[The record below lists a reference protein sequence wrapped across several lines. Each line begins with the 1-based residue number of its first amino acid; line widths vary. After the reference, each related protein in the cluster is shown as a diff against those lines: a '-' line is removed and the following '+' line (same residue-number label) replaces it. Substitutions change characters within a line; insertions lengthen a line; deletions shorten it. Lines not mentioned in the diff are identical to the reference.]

1 MKPHRMA
8 RAAKVSVRFIVL
20 ATLVGL
26 PSRATDADTYGYPY
40 SDPYLATLSV
50 GLLRSHPPRRSL
62 DSEKLSILVLPSR
75 ENVPFMEGRGRIQVL
90 YFRQR
95 HPAPLLFIVPG
106 AGANTYDWPSRYLG
120 EKFHEHGFHVVFL
133 PGTMTWNF
141 ALAGSTSG
149 LPGVKDRDVDD
160 LYKVMS
166 LALDEIKREYSAEVT
181 KIGFLGISMG
191 GLDGAYVS
199 ALDAREHTIRINR
212 FLLINPPVDLF
223 YAGQV
228 VDELYGEG
236 KDWSKERKDIL
247 VGRAIDVFLEFYGE
261 RRSPEDKSFLPDLQQ
276 RLPLSE
282 PERRFLIGYDLRH
295 LVGDIVYV
303 SQLIQDRG
311 VLKTT
316 LTKSGRSARLNEAA
330 SFSVHD
336 YIQELLIPE
345 YAERTGRQTS
355 LDELGMRSSLRSLAL
370 GSDPRVY
377 IMHNADDFLVSPA
390 HLAFLRETFGSRFR
404 LYPRGGHVGNIWY
417 PDNRE
422 AILATFSSM

>member
-1 MKPHRMA
+1 VKFRRLA
-8 RAAKVSVRFIVL
+8 CCVAILLIAFITF
-20 ATLVGL
+20 AGR
-26 PSRATDADTYGYPY
+26 PSRATDADAYGYPY
-40 SDPYLATLSV
+40 GDPYLATMSV
-50 GLLRSHPPRRSL
+50 GLLRSHPPQRGI
-62 DSEKLSILVLPSR
+62 DAEKLSIPALPSR
-75 ENVPFMEGRGRIQVL
+75 EHVLLMEGRGRLQVL

-95 HPAPLLFIVPG
+95 FPAPLLFIVPG
-106 AGANTYDWPSRYLG
+106 AGANSYDWPSRYLG
-120 EKFHEHGFHVVFL
+120 ERFYQRGFHVVFL

-149 LPGVKDRDVDD
+149 LPGVKEQDAGD
-160 LYKVMS
+160 LYKIMS
-166 LALDEIKREYSAEVT
+166 LVLDEIKKEYSAEVT
-181 KIGFLGISMG
+181 RIGFLGISMG

-199 ALDAREHTIRINR
+199 DLDARAHTIGINR

-236 KDWSKERKDIL
+236 KDWSKKEKDLL
-247 VGRAIDVFLEFYGE
+247 VGRAIEVFLEFYRE
-261 RRSPEDKSFLPDLQQ
+261 RRSPEDRSFLLDLQR

-282 PERRFLIGYDLRH
+282 TERHFLIGYDLRQ

-303 SQLIQDRG
+303 SQLIRDRG
-311 VLKTT
+311 ILKAP
-316 LTKSGRSARLNEAA
+316 LDRSKRSPRLVEAA
-330 SFSVHD
+330 SFSVRD
-336 YIQELLIPE
+336 YIQRLLLPE
-345 YAERTGRQTS
+345 YTERTGTQTT

-377 IMHNADDFLVSPA
+377 VMHNADDFLVSPA
-390 HLAFLRETFGSRFR
+390 QLAFLRETFGRRFT

-417 PDNRE
+417 PDNRD